1 MEEKDKIIRRMGGRY
16 DVIENSGI
24 LISSLNF
31 AVFANCE
38 IPPKEMDGPARAGYT
53 QSRHEGN
60 EDS

>member
-1 MEEKDKIIRRMGGRY
+1 MGGRY